1 MELWHEDSV
10 RRRSGAW
17 QECCKVLEWGLAGG
31 DGARG
36 HPMGTIGVS
45 LYLGKN
51 ESAVGEGMWSSGVP

>member
-1 MELWHEDSV
+1 M